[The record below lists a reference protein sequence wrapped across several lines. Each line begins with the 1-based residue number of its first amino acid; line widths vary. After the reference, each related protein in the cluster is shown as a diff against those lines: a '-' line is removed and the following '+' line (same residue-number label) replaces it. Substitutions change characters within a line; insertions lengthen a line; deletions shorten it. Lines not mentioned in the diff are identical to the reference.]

1 VLEAAQREQ
10 RVSPDLIYLD
20 EAATSWPKAPGVV
33 EAVTSALASPP
44 RVGVGDIADD
54 ASVARECR
62 ERLARMLDVPDPDRV
77 ILTTGAS
84 HALNLAIHGTRRLRR
99 AGVIASCTDHV
110 AALLPLYRL
119 QQAKR
124 IRLHII
130 GLDGAGQIDAEAF
143 RATLDRTVRLVVLP
157 HASHVTGRIFD
168 VAPLFALAKS
178 MGAETLLNAAQT
190 IGEVPVNPEDLKA
203 DMVAVSG
210 HKRLRGPAGT
220 GALYVA
226 PHISLAPSCVC
237 GDGVRYR
244 WGPSTELIPADHGTA
259 AAEPSAAD
267 LAGLRAALEW
277 SQESA
282 LLYRDRG
289 WRLASIL
296 RRGLRRIRGVH
307 LVGDAPRSPRLPIVA
322 FTVANRL
329 PDEVVRNLSRL
340 GIQCAGGVHCAP
352 LIHKALGTRPHG
364 VVRLSLSG
372 FNMRTRSRTRCARCE
387 SSPGAALAG
396 DLSPRRSRSSA
407 WWQSR
412 APAVALRARVRDLF
426 TGGHRSEGYTYHEPQ
441 GSLSHGLPPKM
452 HSFRH

>member
-1 VLEAAQREQ
+1 MVERLLVLETAQRQ

-33 EAVTSALASPP
+33 EAVTSALTSPP
-44 RVGVGDIADD
+44 GGGLGDIADD

-62 ERLARMLDVPDPDRV
+62 ERLARMLDVADPERV

-99 AGVIASCTDHV
+99 VGVITSCADHV
-110 AALLPLYRL
+110 AVLMPLYRL
-119 QQAKR
+119 QQARR
-124 IRLHII
+124 IHLYII
-130 GLDGAGQIDAEAF
+130 GLDATGQIDAAAF
-143 RATLDRTVRLVVLP
+143 SAALDRGVRLVVLP

-168 VAPLFALAKS
+168 VEPLFALAKS
-178 MGAETLLNAAQT
+178 VGAETLLNAAQT
-190 IGEVPVNPEDLKA
+190 IGEVPVVPADLKA
-203 DMVAVSG
+203 DMVAISG

-244 WGPSTELIPADHGTA
+244 WGPSTQLVPADHGTA
-259 AAEPSAAD
+259 AAQPSAAD

-277 SQESA
+277 SLESA
-282 LLYRDRG
+282 PSYRDQG
-289 WRLASIL
+289 YRLASIL
-296 RRGLRRIRGVH
+296 RRGLRRVPGVH

-329 PDEVVRNLSRL
+329 ADEVVRDLLHL
-340 GIQCAGGVHCAP
+340 GIQCAGGVLCAP

-364 VVRLSLSG
+364 AVRLSLSG
-372 FNMRTRSRTRCARCE
+372 LNTEDQIRTT
-387 SSPGAALAG
+387 
-396 DLSPRRSRSSA
+396 
-407 WWQSR
+407 
-412 APAVALRARVRDLF
+412 LRAVREVV
-426 TGGHRSEGYTYHEPQ
+426 TRTAA
-441 GSLSHGLPPKM
+441 
-452 HSFRH
+452 